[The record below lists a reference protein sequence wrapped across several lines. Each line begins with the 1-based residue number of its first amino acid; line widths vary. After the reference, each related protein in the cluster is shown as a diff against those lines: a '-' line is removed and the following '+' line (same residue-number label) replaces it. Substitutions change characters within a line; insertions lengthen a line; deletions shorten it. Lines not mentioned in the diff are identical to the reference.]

1 MTDMRTE
8 LLRLPRPRPRVAAL
22 VCLMAVASGARAQT
36 DDAAPFYAGG
46 SVGVTHVS
54 NIYRVSGNT
63 ALPTGSTN
71 SDNVTTA
78 ALLAGLNK
86 RFGRQH
92 FTFDGSLQDNRYA
105 NNSTLNNSA
114 YSLRSA
120 LEWETVGDLSG
131 TLSAQNSR
139 SLAQFNL
146 GNGSELVTEKNQ
158 ERNAEYAGVVRLG
171 VGSRYSIEAGL
182 TRRSRD
188 FTAEQYD
195 RFVYNQHT
203 ASVGAYAKPGSN
215 LRLGLVA
222 RHTNGDYPRYPIYI
236 GLFRVGSLP
245 IDFRRDDLDLTAT
258 WSTGGSSQL
267 YTRISKSRGRYD
279 PSSVLRN
286 YNSTTGAINWTWQ
299 PTAKINLGAQLVR
312 DTGQETLI
320 STTDVNRIY
329 SSWQLT
335 AGYALT
341 GKLSFNAS
349 ASGNRNHRD
358 DGGFDSE
365 RTQGIGLRWAYSRGL
380 SLACQYNHASRDS
393 SVLQY
398 VYTASSYG
406 CTGQALFF

>member
-1 MTDMRTE
+1 MPTE
-8 LLRLPRPRPRVAAL
+8 STRLAAGLPLLALPLCAL
-22 VCLMAVASGARAQT
+22 VLAPAARAQT
-36 DDAAPFYAGG
+36 DDTAPFYAGG
-46 SVGVTHVS
+46 AVGVTHVS
-54 NIYRVSGNT
+54 NIYRVGSST
-63 ALPTGSTN
+63 ALPAGSVN

-86 RFGRQH
+86 RLGRQQLSV
-92 FTFDGSLQDNRYA
+92 DGTLQENRYA
-105 NNSTLNNSA
+105 DNSSLNNRS
-114 YSLRSA
+114 YSLRST
-120 LEWETVGDLSG
+120 LNWETVGDLSG

-158 ERNAEYAGVVRLG
+158 ERNQEYAGVIRLG
-171 VGSRYSIEAGL
+171 VGSRYSLEAGL
-182 TRRSRD
+182 NRRSRD

-203 ASVGAYAKPGSN
+203 ASFGAYAKPGGN

-222 RHTNGDYPRYPIYI
+222 RHTNGDYPRYPIYL
-236 GLFRVGSLP
+236 GAFRVGSLP
-245 IDFRRDDLDLTAT
+245 IDFRRDDIDLTAT

-279 PSSVLRN
+279 PSTVLRD
-286 YNSTTGAINWTWQ
+286 YDSTTGAINWTWQ
-299 PTAKINLGAQLVR
+299 PTSKITLGVQLVR

-329 SSWQLT
+329 SSWQFT
-335 AGYALT
+335 GGYALT
-341 GKLSFNAS
+341 GKLTLNAS

-358 DGGFDSE
+358 DGGFDDE
-365 RTQGIGLRWAYSRGL
+365 RSQGIGLRWNYSRGL
-380 SLACQYNHASRDS
+380 SLSCQYNHASRDS

-398 VYTASSYG
+398 SYTASSYG